1 MTDAAAGDDLEV
13 EALLTDHYL
22 ASLLAARDRRAQDVP
37 ADLRLDPE
45 LRVVARRLDAELGRV
60 HPSFHFEE
68 RLATLL
74 SERAA
79 SMQLARRRGS
89 VAHEPGLIAIAAS
102 GAAASGPVELTVLP
116 DPPGG
121 VEESAAFRRART
133 WARTESMP
141 WARSH
146 IDGPRPLLIGSAL
159 TSAAISLAGAYMAW
173 RRGRPSNGAMGRA
186 VRAVHPS
193 RSARSLGGSVR
204 APHAASRGGLR

>member
-74 SERAA
+74 AERAA
-79 SMQLARRRGS
+79 SMQLARRRAS
-89 VAHEPGLIAIAAS
+89 PGAGPAPIAISTAGSPDATPQELAVVP
-102 GAAASGPVELTVLP
+102 GAPAGH
-116 DPPGG
+116 
-121 VEESAAFRRART
+121 EEAAFRRARA
-133 WARTESMP
+133 WARAGSMP
-141 WARSH
+141 WAHSH

-173 RRGRPSNGAMGRA
+173 RRGRPASGPMARA

-193 RSARSLGGSVR
+193 RSTRGLGGPVR
-204 APHAASRGGLR
+204 APRAASRGGLR